1 MFGQGRPQLD
11 SLPLTASDR
20 SPLHGWRCVKTAM
33 LLAALSMLLGSSG
46 RAADVDLN
54 LRAAWGGG
62 SPRCWTGEIRVQDDA
77 GATLATA
84 RISDLTPLG
93 LSPDV
98 PGSISVSG
106 PAISIAPRLVRDYD
120 GIDFRLRAPRDAN
133 LVVQLTPRDQPNSP
147 HQVTIP
153 VSHLIDDFHSSL
165 LDNRGNQLRLRRR
178 PGDALR
184 VRFDRDSLVFRGGE
198 HFEFFLT
205 PYRLGGETDSTLSC
219 DLSLVD
225 SLTGEKLWEDT
236 REMRIDATGSG
247 AELGPLSVRMPDR
260 DGVFDLTIHVSRRRL
275 PTPFA
280 PTKTIAQRSV
290 QVAVVASSAGHSP
303 ASSPWNSLGEIIPQ
317 ATEVASLNEAGKSR
331 LWNPLTKVPHWWWVP
346 GASGGEAKR
355 PLGNGQSSMATDWG
369 EGFVQLEPG
378 GWQAYPLP
386 TATLLRP
393 HLLEF
398 EYPADLPQGLN
409 FRVIEPGS
417 SGVVS
422 PFGPASGLDLTHATS
437 QASGGTER
445 HRMVFWPKT
454 ETPLLLVT
462 NSRPDAPAVFGRIR
476 ILTGPPRLPASRT
489 ATRHEGRLLAAYY
502 DQPMYWEDY
511 AATDAVDALT
521 GRSLNDWR
529 TFQEGGL
536 RMVEYLEYAG
546 YNGAMI
552 CVLHDGGSIYPSRL
566 LESTARH
573 DNGTF
578 FATGQDPVRKDVLEM
593 LFRLFDR
600 QGMTLIP
607 MLRFSA
613 PLPELENRLR
623 QESATS
629 PASPLEPDRQTPRPN
644 TIDPPRSGIELV
656 GLDGRT
662 WRESGGANRAAGAY
676 YNPLDPRVQQAMR
689 RVVVELADRYGHHA
703 SFGGVAIRLG
713 PDTYAQ
719 LPDLAWGVDA
729 HTVTRFAQS
738 QRTTLPTS
746 SESETR
752 ELASWIMTDQ
762 RDAWARWRAQQM
774 ADFYAAIQSDV
785 TDRVPQARLYL
796 AGADMLNHP
805 AIRADLSPRLPERLD
820 VRRQMKRVGIDP
832 WLYADSQQIVLMR
845 PERIAPLISLEE
857 QAAHLQLRY
866 STEMDR
872 MFALRTAAATESE
885 ASGTLRAV
893 TGNLFYHEPKSLVPA
908 AFRDASPYGPERTS
922 SWFLDQSVP
931 AGAAARKRFVRAVA
945 TQDSQVIVDGGW
957 VTGQI
962 PREGLNEVLA
972 AYRQLPAA
980 RFETVRAQSAT
991 EETQPVVVRRLSTG
1005 QRTYLYLVNHSPWPV
1020 RVSISLDDR
1029 RPFTLTPLGD
1039 RTLPDIT
1046 DGNSDLRWNVEL
1058 RPYDLVAARLSAPE
1072 VRVRDWQVGLQREV
1086 LVELRQSVDELRR
1099 RIGRLSDPEP
1109 LSVLTNPSF
1118 EATASQQP
1126 IAGWEHA
1133 TGEGISVT
1141 TDDDSARAGQRSLR
1155 IESSGPVVWVRS
1167 NPFPTPKTGRL
1178 DVFFWLKVDDPEHQP
1193 SLQLAVEGRLN
1204 GEPYYRASR
1213 VGAASPWQLT
1223 DSWWRYQLRVD
1234 NLPPNVTDLRVAI
1247 DLMSKGQVSVDDI
1260 QVFDLWFE
1268 RMERN
1273 ELLKLNAL
1281 ANLHLGK
1288 GAAVDCERLLRG
1300 YWAEFLR
1307 RNVPIDS
1314 LQLAEQTAPAAA
1326 GAEPDAAPRPDRDP
1340 AAKEPSTS
1348 WFQRI
1353 VPKTPSM
1360 PRLFR

>member
-11 SLPLTASDR
+11 SLPLTASAR
-20 SPLHGWRCVKTAM
+20 TPLHRWWCAITVV
-33 LLAALSMLLGSSG
+33 LLAALSVLLGSSA

-54 LRAAWGGG
+54 LRVAWGGG
-62 SPRCWTGEIRVQDDA
+62 SPRCWTGEIRVQDVA
-77 GATLATA
+77 GQALASA

-98 PGSISVSG
+98 PGSMRVSG
-106 PAISIAPRLVRDYD
+106 PVISIVPRLVRDYD
-120 GIDFRLRAPRDAN
+120 GMDFRLQAPHDAN
-133 LVVQLTPRDQPNSP
+133 LVVQLTPRDQADSP

-165 LDNRGNQLRLRRR
+165 LDNLGNQLRLRRR

-184 VRFDRDSLVFRGGE
+184 VRFDRDSLVLGGGE
-198 HFEFFLT
+198 HFEFYLT

-219 DLSLVD
+219 DLALVD
-225 SLTGEKLWEDT
+225 SLSGEKVWEDT

-247 AELGPLSVRMPDR
+247 AELGPLSVPMPER

-290 QVAVVASSAGHSP
+290 QLAVVASSAGHSA

-317 ATEVASLNEAGKSR
+317 ATEVASLNEGGKSR
-331 LWNPLTKVPHWWWVP
+331 LWNPLTKVPHGWWVP
-346 GASGGEAKR
+346 GSSSGEVKR
-355 PLGNGQSSMATDWG
+355 PLGNGQSSIASDWG

-409 FRVIEPGS
+409 FRVIEPGA

-422 PFGPASGLDLTHATS
+422 PFGPASGLDLTHAIGQS
-437 QASGGTER
+437 SGGTDR

-454 ETPLLLVT
+454 ETPLLLVA
-462 NSRPDAPAVFGRIR
+462 NSRPDVPAVFGRIR
-476 ILTGPPRLPASRT
+476 ILAGPSRLPASRT
-489 ATRHEGRLLAAYY
+489 AMRHEGRLLAAYY
-502 DQPMYWEDY
+502 DQPMYWEDS

-536 RMVEYLEYAG
+536 RMVEYLDYAG

-552 CVLHDGGSIYPSRL
+552 SVLHDGGSIYPSRL

-578 FATGQDPVRKDVLEM
+578 FGTGQDPVRKDVLEM

-613 PLPELENRLR
+613 PLPELQQRLL
-623 QESATS
+623 QNSAASTVS
-629 PASPLEPDRQTPRPN
+629 PPQPDRYASRSN
-644 TIDPPRSGIELV
+644 TIDQPQAGIELV
-656 GLDGRT
+656 GMDGRT
-662 WRESGGANRAAGAY
+662 WRESIGANRTAGAY

-703 SFGGVAIRLG
+703 SFGGIAIRLG
-713 PDTYAQ
+713 SDTYAQ
-719 LPDLAWGVDA
+719 LPDLTWGVDA

-738 QRTTLPTS
+738 NRTILPTS

-752 ELASWIMTDQ
+752 ELASWIMTEQ

-785 TDRVPQARLYL
+785 TDRVPEARLYL

-805 AIRADLSPRLPERLD
+805 TIQADLSPRLPDHLD
-820 VRRQMKRVGIDP
+820 VRQQMKRVGIDP
-832 WLYADSQQIVLMR
+832 WLYADSKQIVLMR

-866 STEMDR
+866 SAEMDR
-872 MFALRTAAATESE
+872 MFALRAAAATASE

-908 AFRDASPYGPERTS
+908 SFRDVSPYGPERTS

-931 AGAAARKRFVRAVA
+931 AGAAARKRFARALA
-945 TQDSQVIVDGGW
+945 TQDSQVMVDGGW
-957 VTGQI
+957 ITGQI
-962 PREGLNEVLA
+962 PLEGLSELLA
-972 AYRQLPAA
+972 AYRQLPAD
-980 RFETVRAQSAT
+980 RFETVRPQSAG
-991 EETQPVVVRRLSTG
+991 EETQPVIVRRLSTG

-1020 RVSISLDDR
+1020 RVSVSLDDR
-1029 RPFTLTPLGD
+1029 RPFTLTALGD
-1039 RTLPDIT
+1039 RILPDIT
-1046 DGNSDLRWNVEL
+1046 NATSDLRWNVEL
-1058 RPYDLVAARLSAPE
+1058 RPYDLVAARLSAPD

-1118 EATASQQP
+1118 ETAAASQTL
-1126 IAGWEHA
+1126 AGWEHA
-1133 TGEGISVT
+1133 TGEGILVM
-1141 TDDDSARAGQRSLR
+1141 TDDDSAHAGQRSLR

-1167 NPFPTPKTGRL
+1167 NPFPAPKTGRL
-1178 DVFFWLKVDDPEHQP
+1178 DVFFWLKVDDPKQQP
-1193 SLQLAVEGRLN
+1193 SLQLAVEGRYN

-1247 DLMSKGQVSVDDI
+1247 DLMGEGHVSVDDV

-1307 RNVPIDS
+1307 RNVPVDS
-1314 LQLAEQTAPAAA
+1314 LQLAEQTTPTAA
-1326 GAEPDAAPRPDRDP
+1326 GAEPVAAPRPDRDP

-1348 WFQRI
+1348 WFQRVI
-1353 VPKTPSM
+1353 PRTPSM

>member
-1 MFGQGRPQLD
+1 MFGQGRPQFE
-11 SLPLTASDR
+11 SLPTKA
-20 SPLHGWRCVKTAM
+20 PHPPPFPGWRCVLT
-33 LLAALSMLLGSSG
+33 LLLCASSSLLLVPSG
-46 RAADVDLN
+46 RASDVDLN

-62 SPRCWTGEIRVQDDA
+62 SPRCWTGEIQVQDAA
-77 GATLATA
+77 GEALETV
-84 RISDLTPLG
+84 RISDWMPLG
-93 LSPDV
+93 LNPDV
-98 PGSISVSG
+98 PGSIRVSG
-106 PAISIAPRLVRDYD
+106 SVISIAPRLARDYD
-120 GIDFRLRAPRDAN
+120 GIDFRLRAPRDAKL
-133 LVVQLTPRDQPNSP
+133 LVLLTPRDQPQAP

-165 LDNRGNQLRLRRR
+165 LDNRGNQLRVRRR
-178 PGDALR
+178 PGDDLR
-184 VRFDRDSLVFRGGE
+184 VRFDRDSLVFAGGE
-198 HFEFFLT
+198 HFEFFVR
-205 PYRLGGETDSTLSC
+205 PYRLGGDADLTLSC
-219 DLSLVD
+219 ELALVD

-236 REMRIDATGSG
+236 REMRIDATGTG

-260 DGVFDLTIHVSRRRL
+260 DGVFDLTVHVIRRRL

-280 PTKTIAQRSV
+280 PSKTIAQRSV
-290 QVAVVASSAGHSP
+290 QVAVVSPSGGNLP
-303 ASSPWNSLGEIIPQ
+303 ASSPWTSLGEILPQ
-317 ATEVASLNEAGKSR
+317 ATEVASLNEGGKSR
-331 LWNPLTKVPHWWWVP
+331 IWNPLSKVPHWWWVP
-346 GASGGEAKR
+346 GSTGGEAKR
-355 PLGNGQSSMATDWG
+355 PLGNGKSSMATDWG
-369 EGFVQLEPG
+369 EGFVRLEPG

-409 FRVIEPGS
+409 FRVIEPGP

-422 PFGPASGLDLTHATS
+422 PFGPASGLDLTHTTGS
-437 QASGGTER
+437 ASGRTDR

-462 NSRPDAPAVFGRIR
+462 NSRPDDPAVFGRIR
-476 ILTGPPRLPASRT
+476 ILAGPPRLPAART
-489 ATRHEGRLLAAYY
+489 TMRQDSRLLAAYY
-502 DQPMYWEDY
+502 DQPIFWEDF
-511 AATDAVDALT
+511 AATAAVDALT

-529 TFQEGGL
+529 TFQEGGS
-536 RMVEYLEYAG
+536 RMLEYLEYAG

-552 CVLHDGGSIYPSRL
+552 SVLHDGGAIYPSRL

-578 FATGQDPVRKDVLEM
+578 FGTGQDPVRKDVLEM

-600 QGMTLIP
+600 RGMTLIP
-607 MLRFSA
+607 VLRFCA
-613 PLPELENRLR
+613 PLPELEHRLH
-623 QESATS
+623 QEAAASSAPSTQ
-629 PASPLEPDRQTPRPN
+629 PDRHTSRADPARPS
-644 TIDPPRSGIELV
+644 PPGIELV
-656 GLDGRT
+656 GPDGRT
-662 WRESGGANRAAGAY
+662 WRESAGANRATGAY

-713 PDTYAQ
+713 SDSYAQ
-719 LPDLAWGVDA
+719 LPDLTWGIDA
-729 HTVTRFAQS
+729 HTVTRFAES
-738 QRTTLPTS
+738 KRTTPPALAA
-746 SESETR
+746 SETH
-752 ELASWIMTDQ
+752 ELAAWIMADQ

-774 ADFYAAIQSDV
+774 ADFYAAMQADV
-785 TDRVPQARLYL
+785 TDRVPKARLYL

-805 AIRADLSPRLPERLD
+805 AIQADLSPRLPERLD
-820 VRRQMKRVGIDP
+820 VRAQMKRVGIDP
-832 WLYADSQQIVLMR
+832 WLYADLDRIVLMR
-845 PERIAPLISLEE
+845 PERIVPLISLEE
-857 QAAHLQLRY
+857 QAAQLQLRY

-872 MFALRTAAATESE
+872 MFALRTAATTESE
-885 ASGTLRAV
+885 ASGGLRAM
-893 TGNLFYHEPKSLVPA
+893 TGNLFYHEPKSLVPES
-908 AFRDASPYGPERTS
+908 FREASPYGPERTS
-922 SWFLDQSVP
+922 SWFLDQGVP
-931 AGAAARKRFVRAVA
+931 AGAAARKRFVRALA
-945 TQDSQVIVDGGW
+945 IQDAQVMVDGGW

-962 PREGLNEVLA
+962 PLEGLNEVLT

-980 RFETVRAQSAT
+980 RFETVRSASAG

-1005 QRTYLYLVNHSPWPV
+1005 QRTYLYVVNHSPWPV
-1020 RVSISLDDR
+1020 RVSVSLDDR
-1029 RPFTLTPLGD
+1029 RPFTLTPLGE
-1039 RTLPDIT
+1039 RNLPNIT
-1046 DGNSDLRWNVEL
+1046 DGSSELRWHVEL
-1058 RPYDLVAARLSAPE
+1058 RPYDLVAARLSAPD

-1086 LVELRQSVDELRR
+1086 LVDLRQSVDELRR
-1099 RIGRLSDPEP
+1099 RIARLSDPEP
-1109 LSVLTNPSF
+1109 LSVLTNASF
-1118 EATASQQP
+1118 ETNSADQTLV
-1126 IAGWEHA
+1126 GWEHA
-1133 TGEGISVT
+1133 TGEGILVT
-1141 TDDDSARAGQRSLR
+1141 TDNDSARAGQRSLR

-1178 DVFFWLKVDDPEHQP
+1178 DVFFWLKVDDPERQP

-1247 DLMSKGQVSVDDI
+1247 DLMGAGQVSVDDV

-1307 RNVPIDS
+1307 RNVPIES
-1314 LQLAEQTAPAAA
+1314 LQLAEQTTPAAA
-1326 GAEPDAAPRPDRDP
+1326 VEPVAVPRPDRNP

-1348 WFQRI
+1348 WFQR
-1353 VPKTPSM
+1353 VLPKTPTM

>member
-1 MFGQGRPQLD
+1 MLGQGRPQFE
-11 SLPLTASDR
+11 SLPRMASGL
-20 SPLHGWRCVKTAM
+20 SPLPRWPCAMM
-33 LLAALSMLLGSSG
+33 LLFVVAQLLLLASSG
-46 RAADVDLN
+46 RASDVDLN

-62 SPRCWTGEIRVQDDA
+62 SPRCWTGEIQVQDSTGEA
-77 GATLATA
+77 LKTA
-84 RISDLTPLG
+84 RIFDLVPLG

-98 PGSISVSG
+98 PGSMRVSG
-106 PAISIAPRLVRDYD
+106 SVISITPRVVRDYD

-133 LVVQLTPRDQPNSP
+133 LMVQLTPRDQPRAP
-147 HQVTIP
+147 YQVTIP
-153 VSHLIDDFHSSL
+153 VAHLIDDFHSSL
-165 LDNRGNQLRLRRR
+165 LDNHGNQLRVRRR
-178 PGDALR
+178 PGDDLR
-184 VRFDRDSLVFRGGE
+184 VHFERDSLVFGGGE
-198 HFEFFLT
+198 HFEFFVN
-205 PYRLGGETDSTLSC
+205 PYRLAGETDVTLSC
-219 DLSLVD
+219 EFALVD
-225 SLTGEKLWEDT
+225 SMSGEKLWEET
-236 REMRIDATGSG
+236 REMRIDSTGS
-247 AELGPLSVRMPDR
+247 ASELGPFSVRMPDR
-260 DGVFDLTIHVSRRRL
+260 DGVFDLTIQVLRRRL

-290 QVAVVASSAGHSP
+290 QVAVVSSSVGNLP
-303 ASSPWNSLGEIIPQ
+303 ASSPWNALGEILPQ
-317 ATEVASLNEAGKSR
+317 ATEVASLNESGKSR
-331 LWNPLTKVPHWWWVP
+331 IWNPLSKVPHWWWVP
-346 GASGGEAKR
+346 GSTSGEAKR
-355 PLGNGQSSMATDWG
+355 PLGNGKSSIATDRG
-369 EGFVQLEPG
+369 EGFVRLEPG

-398 EYPADLPQGLN
+398 EYPADLPQGLH
-409 FRVIEPGS
+409 FRVIEPGA
-417 SGVVS
+417 SGMVS
-422 PFGPASGLDLTHATS
+422 PFGPASGLDLTDATS
-437 QASGGTER
+437 QASGKSDR

-462 NSRPDAPAVFGRIR
+462 NSRPDQPAVFGRIR
-476 ILTGPPRLPASRT
+476 ILAGPTRLPAARTSSRSD
-489 ATRHEGRLLAAYY
+489 GRLLAAYY
-502 DQPMYWEDY
+502 DHPLFWEDF
-511 AATDAVDALT
+511 AATNSVDALT

-536 RMVEYLEYAG
+536 RMVEYLEFAG
-546 YNGAMI
+546 YNAAMI
-552 CVLHDGGSIYPSRL
+552 SAYHDGGSIYPSRL
-566 LESTARH
+566 IESTARH

-578 FATGQDPVRKDVLEM
+578 FGTGQDPVRKDVLEM
-593 LFRLFDR
+593 LYRLFDR
-600 QGMTLIP
+600 RGMTLIP

-613 PLPELENRLR
+613 PLPELEHRLR
-623 QESATS
+623 QDPAASSGSSLAADRGPS
-629 PASPLEPDRQTPRPN
+629 PADSVPTP
-644 TIDPPRSGIELV
+644 PPGIELV
-656 GLDGRT
+656 GMDGRT
-662 WRESGGANRAAGAY
+662 WRESVGASRATGAY

-719 LPDLAWGVDA
+719 MPDLTWGVDT
-729 HTVTRFAQS
+729 HTIARFTES
-738 QRTTLPTS
+738 SRTAPPAV
-746 SESETR
+746 SESEAQD
-752 ELASWIMTDQ
+752 LASWIMTEQ

-774 ADFYAAIQSDV
+774 ADFYVAMQSDV

-805 AIRADLSPRLPERLD
+805 AIQAELSPRLPERLD

-832 WLYADSQQIVLMR
+832 WLYAASDRIVLMR

-857 QAAHLQLRY
+857 HAAQLQLRY

-872 MFALRTAAATESE
+872 MFALRTAPAAEAES
-885 ASGTLRAV
+885 SGTLRAT
-893 TGNLFYHEPKSLVPA
+893 TGNLFYHEPKSLIPA
-908 AFRDASPYGPERTS
+908 SFRDASPYGPDRTS
-922 SWFLDQSVP
+922 NWFLDQSVP
-931 AGAAARKRFVRAVA
+931 AGATARKRFVRALA
-945 TQDSQVIVDGGW
+945 IQDPQVMVDGGW

-962 PREGLNEVLA
+962 PLEGLSEILS

-980 RFETVRAQSAT
+980 RFETVRSSSAG

-1020 RVSISLDDR
+1020 RVAVSLDDR
-1029 RPFTLTPLGD
+1029 RPFTLTALGD
-1039 RTLPDIT
+1039 RNLPDVT
-1046 DGNSDLRWNVEL
+1046 GGTSGLKWHVEL

-1072 VRVRDWQVGLQREV
+1072 IRVRDWQVGLQREV

-1109 LSVLTNPSF
+1109 LPVLTNPSF
-1118 EATASQQP
+1118 EAAVSHQTLV
-1126 IAGWEHA
+1126 GWEHA

-1141 TDDDSARAGQRSLR
+1141 IDDDSARAGQRSLR
-1155 IESSGPVVWVRS
+1155 IDSSGPVVWVRS
-1167 NPFPTPKTGRL
+1167 NPFPSPKTGRL
-1178 DVFFWLKVDDPEHQP
+1178 DVFFWLKVDDPDRQP
-1193 SLQLAVEGRLN
+1193 TLQLAVEGRLN

-1213 VGAASPWQLT
+1213 VGASSPWQLT

-1247 DLMSKGQVSVDDI
+1247 DLMGAGQVSVDDI

-1307 RNVPIDS
+1307 RNVSVDS
-1314 LQLAEQTAPAAA
+1314 LQLAEQTRPAVTTTEPAAA
-1326 GAEPDAAPRPDRDP
+1326 SRPDRDP

-1348 WFQRI
+1348 WFQRV
-1353 VPKTPSM
+1353 VPRTPTM